1 MKKLEERRRNSCV
14 IRKLNQADS
23 INRNVDISER
33 DRKKYGYIRS
43 NGRLAGLRS

>member
-1 MKKLEERRRNSCV
+1 MKKLNERRRNSCV

-23 INRNVDISER
+23 INRNVDTSE
-33 DRKKYGYIRS
+33 RKKYGYIRS